1 MSVVS
6 PIIELTSKGQEIM
19 AKMASEHAEQTHI
32 PTRTELSQRLEAVI
46 KREYPDYSLSDI
58 YITAYGILLAN
69 TTKEKL
75 SEIIRVWEEN

>member
-1 MSVVS
+1 
-6 PIIELTSKGQEIM
+6 M

-32 PTRTELSQRLEAVI
+32 PTHTELSKRLEAII
-46 KREYPDYSLSDI
+46 KKEHPNYDQANI
-58 YITAYGILLAN
+58 YAAAYGILLAN

>member
-32 PTRTELSQRLEAVI
+32 PTRTELSKKLEAI
-46 KREYPDYSLSDI
+46 IQEQNPNYSLADV
-58 YITAYGILLAN
+58 YAAAYGILLAN

-75 SEIIRVWEEN
+75 SEIVRIWEEN